1 MTSNKINVIGA
12 GLAGCEAAWQ
22 LSQKGYFVDLYEMRP
37 KKMTDAH
44 KTEKYAELVC
54 SNSFRSDDDER
65 NAVGQLKW
73 ELRKANSFILENADL
88 NSVPAGGALAID
100 RDKFSSKITNRI
112 SSNPLI
118 NIINKEVFDLT
129 DFKDPTIIATG
140 PLTSDLLSNQII
152 SIAKSDN
159 LAFFDAIAPI
169 VYLESVDLDKA
180 WFQSRY
186 DKGDEECDRK
196 AYLNCPLNEDQ
207 YKEFID
213 DIITASKIE
222 FKDWEKNTPYFQSC
236 LPIEIMAERG
246 IETLRFGPMKP
257 VGLRNPHDD
266 YKRPYAVVQLRPDN
280 KEKTLYNMV
289 GFQTKMKYSSQ
300 TEAFKKIPGLENVK
314 FARLG
319 GIHRNTFINT
329 PQLLSNELSLKTQTN
344 IYFAGQ
350 ITGVEGYVESTAIGL
365 LVANFIDQKIMKK
378 TLIPPPPTTA
388 IGSLYHYLLFKNEL
402 LDFQPMNVNFGL
414 FKELPLTNGRKLK
427 KEIKKV
433 AFTTKAKEDWN
444 NWMSSINYFG

>member
-12 GLAGCEAAWQ
+12 GLAGCEVAWQ

-37 KKMTDAH
+37 EKMTAAH
-44 KTEKYAELVC
+44 KTNKFAELVC
-54 SNSFRSDDDER
+54 SNSFRSDDNEK

-88 NSVPAGGALAID
+88 HSVPAGGALAID
-100 RDKFSSKITNRI
+100 REKFSSDITEKI

-118 NIINKEVFDLT
+118 NVINEEVLDISKFKE
-129 DFKDPTIIATG
+129 PTVISTG
-140 PLTSDLLSNQII
+140 PLTSNRLSDQII
-152 SIAKSDN
+152 EITKSN
-159 LAFFDAIAPI
+159 KLAFFDAIAPI
-169 VYLESVDLDKA
+169 IYLECVNMDKA

-186 DKGDEECDRK
+186 DKGDEESDKK
-196 AYLNCPLNEDQ
+196 AYLNCPLNEIQ

-213 DIITASKIE
+213 DIIKASKIN

-236 LPIEIMAERG
+236 LPIEIMAESG

-257 VGLRNPHDD
+257 VGLKNPHDNNN
-266 YKRPYAVVQLRPDN
+266 RPYAVVQLRPDN

-289 GFQTKMKYSSQ
+289 GFQTKMKYGSQ
-300 TEAFKKIPGLENVK
+300 IDVFRKIPGLENVQ

-329 PQLLSNELSLKTQTN
+329 PKLLSDELSLKNQSN

-365 LVANFIDQKIMKK
+365 LVAFFIDKKISKK
-378 TLIPPPPTTA
+378 QYIPPPPTTA
-388 IGSLYHYLLFKNEL
+388 IGSLYHHLLFKNEFV
-402 LDFQPMNVNFGL
+402 DFQPMNVNFGL
-414 FKELPLTNGRKLK
+414 FKELPKNNARKLK
-427 KEIKKV
+427 KETKKV
-433 AFTTKAKEDWN
+433 ALTTKAKKDWCI
-444 NWMSSINYFG
+444 WMSSIN

>member
-12 GLAGCEAAWQ
+12 GLAGCEVAWQ

-37 KKMTDAH
+37 EKMTDAH
-44 KTEKYAELVC
+44 KTNKFAELVC
-54 SNSFRSDDDER
+54 SNSFRSDDNEK

-88 NSVPAGGALAID
+88 HSVPAGGALAID
-100 RDKFSSKITNRI
+100 REKFSSDITEKI

-118 NIINKEVFDLT
+118 NVINEEVLDLSKFKE
-129 DFKDPTIIATG
+129 PTVISTG
-140 PLTSDLLSNQII
+140 PLTSNRLSDQII
-152 SIAKSDN
+152 EITKSN
-159 LAFFDAIAPI
+159 KLAFFDAIAPI
-169 VYLESVDLDKA
+169 IYLESVNMDKA

-186 DKGDEECDRK
+186 DKGDEESDKK
-196 AYLNCPLNEDQ
+196 AYLNCPLNEIQ

-213 DIITASKIE
+213 DIIEASKID

-236 LPIEIMAERG
+236 LPIEIMAESG

-257 VGLRNPHDD
+257 VGLKNPHDNNN
-266 YKRPYAVVQLRPDN
+266 RPYAVVQLRPDN

-289 GFQTKMKYSSQ
+289 GFQTKMKYGSQ
-300 TEAFKKIPGLENVK
+300 IDVFRKIPGLENVQ

-329 PQLLSNELSLKTQTN
+329 PKLLSDELSLKNQTN

-365 LVANFIDQKIMKK
+365 LVAFFIDKKISKK
-378 TLIPPPPTTA
+378 QYIPPPPTTA
-388 IGSLYHYLLFKNEL
+388 IGSLYHHLLFKNEFV
-402 LDFQPMNVNFGL
+402 DFQPMNVNFGL
-414 FKELPLTNGRKLK
+414 FKELPKNNARKLK
-427 KEIKKV
+427 KETKKV
-433 AFTTKAKEDWN
+433 ALTTKAKKDWCI
-444 NWMSSINYFG
+444 WMSSIN

>member
-12 GLAGCEAAWQ
+12 GLAGCEVAWQ

-37 KKMTDAH
+37 EKMTAAH
-44 KTEKYAELVC
+44 KTNKFAELVC
-54 SNSFRSDDDER
+54 SNSFRSDDNEK

-88 NSVPAGGALAID
+88 HSVPAGGALAID
-100 RDKFSSKITNRI
+100 REKFSSDITEKI

-118 NIINKEVFDLT
+118 NVINEEVLDLKKFKE
-129 DFKDPTIIATG
+129 PTVISTG
-140 PLTSDLLSNQII
+140 PLTSNRLSDQII
-152 SIAKSDN
+152 EITKSN
-159 LAFFDAIAPI
+159 KLAFFDAIAPI
-169 VYLESVDLDKA
+169 VYLESVNMNKA

-186 DKGDEECDRK
+186 DKGNEESDKK
-196 AYLNCPLNEDQ
+196 AYLNCPLNEIQ

-213 DIITASKIE
+213 DIIKASKID

-236 LPIEIMAERG
+236 LPIEIMAESG

-257 VGLRNPHDD
+257 VGLKNPHDNNN
-266 YKRPYAVVQLRPDN
+266 RPYAVVQLRPDN

-289 GFQTKMKYSSQ
+289 GFQTKMKYGSQ
-300 TEAFKKIPGLENVK
+300 IDVFRKIPGLENVQ

-329 PQLLSNELSLKTQTN
+329 PKLLSDELSLKNQTN

-365 LVANFIDQKIMKK
+365 LVAFFIDKKISKK
-378 TLIPPPPTTA
+378 QYIPPPPTTA
-388 IGSLYHYLLFKNEL
+388 IGSLYHHLLFENKFV
-402 LDFQPMNVNFGL
+402 DFQPMNVNFGL
-414 FKELPLTNGRKLK
+414 FKELPKNNVRKLK
-427 KEIKKV
+427 KEMKKV
-433 AFTTKAKEDWN
+433 ALTTKAKKDWCI
-444 NWMSSINYFG
+444 WMSSIN

>member
-12 GLAGCEAAWQ
+12 GLAGCEVAWQ

-37 KKMTDAH
+37 EKMTAAH
-44 KTEKYAELVC
+44 KTNKFAELVC
-54 SNSFRSDDDER
+54 SNSFRSDDNEK

-88 NSVPAGGALAID
+88 HSVPAGGALAID
-100 RDKFSSKITNRI
+100 REKFSSDITEKI

-118 NIINKEVFDLT
+118 NVINEEVLDLSKFKE
-129 DFKDPTIIATG
+129 PTVISTG
-140 PLTSDLLSNQII
+140 PLTSNRLSDQII
-152 SIAKSDN
+152 EITKSN
-159 LAFFDAIAPI
+159 KLAFFDAIAPI
-169 VYLESVDLDKA
+169 VYLDSVNMNKA

-186 DKGDEECDRK
+186 DKGNEESDKK
-196 AYLNCPLNEDQ
+196 AYLNCPLNEIQ

-213 DIITASKIE
+213 DIIKASKID

-236 LPIEIMAERG
+236 LPIEIMAESG

-257 VGLRNPHDD
+257 VGLKNPHDNNN
-266 YKRPYAVVQLRPDN
+266 RPYAVVQLRPDN

-289 GFQTKMKYSSQ
+289 GFQTKMKYGSQ
-300 TEAFKKIPGLENVK
+300 IDVFRKIPGLENVQ

-329 PQLLSNELSLKTQTN
+329 PKLLSDELSLKNQTN

-365 LVANFIDQKIMKK
+365 LVAFFIDKKISKK
-378 TLIPPPPTTA
+378 QYIPPPPTTA
-388 IGSLYHYLLFKNEL
+388 IGGLYHHLLFENEFV
-402 LDFQPMNVNFGL
+402 DFQPMNVNFGL
-414 FKELPLTNGRKLK
+414 FKELPKNNARKLK
-427 KEIKKV
+427 KETKKV
-433 AFTTKAKEDWN
+433 ALTTRAKKDWCI
-444 NWMSSINYFG
+444 WMSSIN

>member
-12 GLAGCEAAWQ
+12 GLAGCEVAWQ

-37 KKMTDAH
+37 EKMTAAH
-44 KTEKYAELVC
+44 KTNKFAELVC
-54 SNSFRSDDDER
+54 SNSFRSDDNEK

-88 NSVPAGGALAID
+88 HSVPAGGALAID
-100 RDKFSSKITNRI
+100 REKFSSDITEKI

-118 NIINKEVFDLT
+118 NVINEEVLDLSKFKE
-129 DFKDPTIIATG
+129 PTVISTG
-140 PLTSDLLSNQII
+140 PLTSNPLSDQII
-152 SIAKSDN
+152 EITKSN
-159 LAFFDAIAPI
+159 KLAFFDAIAPI
-169 VYLESVDLDKA
+169 IYLESVNMDKA

-186 DKGDEECDRK
+186 DKGDEESDKK
-196 AYLNCPLNEDQ
+196 AYLNCPLNEIQ

-213 DIITASKIE
+213 DIIKASKID

-236 LPIEIMAERG
+236 LPIEIMAESG

-257 VGLRNPHDD
+257 VGLKNPHDNNN
-266 YKRPYAVVQLRPDN
+266 RPYAVVQLRPDN

-289 GFQTKMKYSSQ
+289 GFQTKMKYGSQ
-300 TEAFKKIPGLENVK
+300 IDVFRKIPGLENVQ

-329 PQLLSNELSLKTQTN
+329 PKLLSDELSLKNQSN

-365 LVANFIDQKIMKK
+365 LVAFFIDKKISKK
-378 TLIPPPPTTA
+378 QYIPPPPTTA
-388 IGSLYHYLLFKNEL
+388 IGSLYHHLLFKNEFV
-402 LDFQPMNVNFGL
+402 DFQPMNVNFGL
-414 FKELPLTNGRKLK
+414 FKELPKNNARKLK
-427 KEIKKV
+427 KETKKV
-433 AFTTKAKEDWN
+433 ALTTKAKKDWCI
-444 NWMSSINYFG
+444 WMSSIN

>member
-12 GLAGCEAAWQ
+12 GLAGCEVAWQ

-37 KKMTDAH
+37 EKMTAAH
-44 KTEKYAELVC
+44 KTNKFAELVC
-54 SNSFRSDDDER
+54 SNSFRSDDNEK

-88 NSVPAGGALAID
+88 HSVPAGGALAID
-100 RDKFSSKITNRI
+100 REKFSSDITEKI

-118 NIINKEVFDLT
+118 NVINEEVLDLSKFKE
-129 DFKDPTIIATG
+129 PTVISTG
-140 PLTSDLLSNQII
+140 PLTSNRLSDQII
-152 SIAKSDN
+152 EITKSN
-159 LAFFDAIAPI
+159 KLAFFDAIAPI
-169 VYLESVDLDKA
+169 VYLESVNMNKA

-186 DKGDEECDRK
+186 DKGDEESDKK
-196 AYLNCPLNEDQ
+196 AYLNCPLNEIQ

-213 DIITASKIE
+213 DIIKASKID

-236 LPIEIMAERG
+236 LPIEIMAESG

-257 VGLRNPHDD
+257 VGLKNPHDNNN
-266 YKRPYAVVQLRPDN
+266 RPYAVVQLRPDN

-289 GFQTKMKYSSQ
+289 GFQTKMKYGSQ
-300 TEAFKKIPGLENVK
+300 IDVFRKIPGLENVQ

-329 PQLLSNELSLKTQTN
+329 PKLLSDELSLKNQTN

-365 LVANFIDQKIMKK
+365 LVAFFIDKKISKK
-378 TLIPPPPTTA
+378 QYIPPPPTTA
-388 IGSLYHYLLFKNEL
+388 IGSLYHHLLFKNEFV
-402 LDFQPMNVNFGL
+402 DFQPMNVNFGL
-414 FKELPLTNGRKLK
+414 FKELPKNNARKLK
-427 KEIKKV
+427 KEMKKV
-433 AFTTKAKEDWN
+433 ALTTKAKKDWCI
-444 NWMSSINYFG
+444 WMSSIN

>member
-12 GLAGCEAAWQ
+12 GLAGCEVAWQ

-44 KTEKYAELVC
+44 KTNKFAELVC
-54 SNSFRSDDDER
+54 SNSFRSDDNEK

-88 NSVPAGGALAID
+88 HSVPAGGALAID
-100 RDKFSSKITNRI
+100 REKFSSDITEKI

-118 NIINKEVFDLT
+118 NIINEEILDVSKFKE
-129 DFKDPTIIATG
+129 PTVISTG
-140 PLTSDLLSNQII
+140 PLTSNPLSDQII
-152 SIAKSDN
+152 SITKSDK

-169 VYLESVDLDKA
+169 VYLESVNMNKA

-186 DKGDEECDRK
+186 DKGNEESDKK
-196 AYLNCPLNEDQ
+196 AYLNCPLDEIQ

-213 DIITASKIE
+213 DIIKASKID

-236 LPIEIMAERG
+236 LPIEIMAESG

-257 VGLRNPHDD
+257 VGLKNPHDNNN
-266 YKRPYAVVQLRPDN
+266 RPYAVVQLRPDN

-289 GFQTKMKYSSQ
+289 GFQTKMKYGSQ
-300 TEAFKKIPGLENVK
+300 IDVFRKIPGLENVQ

-329 PQLLSNELSLKTQTN
+329 PKLLSNELSLKNQPN

-365 LVANFIDQKIMKK
+365 LVAFFIDQKISKK
-378 TLIPPPPTTA
+378 PNIPPPPTTA
-388 IGSLYHYLLFKNEL
+388 IGSLYHHLLFENEFV
-402 LDFQPMNVNFGL
+402 DFQPMNVNFGL
-414 FKELPLTNGRKLK
+414 FKELPKNKVRKLK

-433 AFTTKAKEDWN
+433 ALTTKAKEDWCK
-444 NWMSSINYFG
+444 WMSSIN

>member
-12 GLAGCEAAWQ
+12 GLAGCEVAWQ

-44 KTEKYAELVC
+44 KTNKFAELVC
-54 SNSFRSDDDER
+54 SNSFRSDDNEK

-88 NSVPAGGALAID
+88 HSVPAGGALAID
-100 RDKFSSKITNRI
+100 REKFSSDITEKI

-118 NIINKEVFDLT
+118 NVINEEVLDLSKFKE
-129 DFKDPTIIATG
+129 PTVISTG
-140 PLTSDLLSNQII
+140 PLTSNRLSDQII
-152 SIAKSDN
+152 EITKSN
-159 LAFFDAIAPI
+159 KLAFFDAIAPI
-169 VYLESVDLDKA
+169 VYLESVNMNKA

-186 DKGDEECDRK
+186 DKGDEESDKK
-196 AYLNCPLNEDQ
+196 AYLNCPLNEIQ

-213 DIITASKIE
+213 DIIKASKID

-236 LPIEIMAERG
+236 LPIEIMAESG

-257 VGLRNPHDD
+257 VGLKNPHDNNN
-266 YKRPYAVVQLRPDN
+266 RPYAVVQLRPDN

-289 GFQTKMKYSSQ
+289 GFQTKMKYGSQ
-300 TEAFKKIPGLENVK
+300 IDVFRKIPGLENVQ

-329 PQLLSNELSLKTQTN
+329 PKLLSDELSLKNQSN

-365 LVANFIDQKIMKK
+365 LVAFFIDKKISKK
-378 TLIPPPPTTA
+378 QYIPPPPTTA
-388 IGSLYHYLLFKNEL
+388 IGSLYHHLLFKNEFV
-402 LDFQPMNVNFGL
+402 DFQPMNVNFGL
-414 FKELPLTNGRKLK
+414 FKELPKNKVRKLK

-433 AFTTKAKEDWN
+433 ALTTKAKEDWCK
-444 NWMSSINYFG
+444 WMSSIN

>member
-1 MTSNKINVIGA
+1 MTSIKINVIGA
-12 GLAGCEAAWQ
+12 GLAGCEVAWQ
-22 LSQKGYFVDLYEMRP
+22 LSKKGYFVDLYEMRP

-44 KTEKYAELVC
+44 KTNKFAELVC
-54 SNSFRSDDDER
+54 SNSFRSDDNEK

-88 NSVPAGGALAID
+88 HSVPAGGALAID
-100 RDKFSSKITNRI
+100 REKFSSDITKKI
-112 SSNPLI
+112 SLNPLI
-118 NIINKEVFDLT
+118 NVINEEVLDVSKFKE
-129 DFKDPTIIATG
+129 PTVISTG
-140 PLTSDLLSNQII
+140 PLTSNSLSNQII
-152 SIAKSDN
+152 EITKSDK

-169 VYLESVDLDKA
+169 VYLESVNMNKA

-186 DKGDEECDRK
+186 DKGNEESDKK
-196 AYLNCPLNEDQ
+196 AYLNCPLNEIQ

-213 DIITASKIE
+213 DIIKASKID

-236 LPIEIMAERG
+236 LPIEIMAESG

-266 YKRPYAVVQLRPDN
+266 NNRPYAVVQLRPDN

-289 GFQTKMKYSSQ
+289 GFQTKMNYSSQ
-300 TEAFKKIPGLENVK
+300 IDVFKKIPGLENVQ

-329 PQLLSNELSLKTQTN
+329 PKLLSNELSLKNQPN

-365 LVANFIDQKIMKK
+365 LVAFFIDQKITKK
-378 TLIPPPPTTA
+378 QNFLPPPTTA
-388 IGSLYHYLLFKNEL
+388 IGSLYHHLLFENEFV
-402 LDFQPMNVNFGL
+402 DFQPMNINFGL
-414 FKELPLTNGRKLK
+414 FKELPKNNARKLK
-427 KEIKKV
+427 KEMKKV
-433 AFTTKAKEDWN
+433 ALTTKAKKDWCI
-444 NWMSSINYFG
+444 WMSSIN

>member
-12 GLAGCEAAWQ
+12 GLAGCEVAWQ
-22 LSQKGYFVDLYEMRP
+22 LSQKGYFVDLCEMRP
-37 KKMTDAH
+37 KKMTAAH
-44 KTEKYAELVC
+44 KTNKFAELVC
-54 SNSFRSDDDER
+54 SNSFRSDDHEK

-88 NSVPAGGALAID
+88 HSVPAGGALAID
-100 RDKFSSKITNRI
+100 REKFSSDITEKI

-118 NIINKEVFDLT
+118 NIINEEVLDVSKFKE
-129 DFKDPTIIATG
+129 PTVISTG
-140 PLTSDLLSNQII
+140 PLTSNPLSDQII
-152 SIAKSDN
+152 AITKSDK

-169 VYLESVDLDKA
+169 VYLESVNMNKA

-186 DKGDEECDRK
+186 DKGNEESDKK
-196 AYLNCPLNEDQ
+196 AYLNCPLNEIQ

-213 DIITASKIE
+213 DIIKASKID

-236 LPIEIMAERG
+236 LPIEIMAESG

-257 VGLRNPHDD
+257 VGLKNPHDNNN
-266 YKRPYAVVQLRPDN
+266 RPYAVVQLRPDN

-289 GFQTKMKYSSQ
+289 GFQTKMKYGSQ
-300 TEAFKKIPGLENVK
+300 IDVFRKIPGLENVQ

-329 PQLLSNELSLKTQTN
+329 PKLLSDELSLKNQSN

-365 LVANFIDQKIMKK
+365 LVAFFIDQKISKK
-378 TLIPPPPTTA
+378 QNIPPPPTTA
-388 IGSLYHYLLFKNEL
+388 IGSLYHHLLFKNEFV
-402 LDFQPMNVNFGL
+402 DFQPMNVNFGL
-414 FKELPLTNGRKLK
+414 FKELPKNKVRKLK
-427 KEIKKV
+427 KEIKKI
-433 AFTTKAKEDWN
+433 ALTTKAKEDWCK
-444 NWMSSINYFG
+444 WMSSIY

>member
-12 GLAGCEAAWQ
+12 GLAGCEVAWQ

-44 KTEKYAELVC
+44 KTNKFAELVC
-54 SNSFRSDDDER
+54 SNSFRSDDNEK

-88 NSVPAGGALAID
+88 HSVPAGGALAID
-100 RDKFSSKITNRI
+100 REKFSSDITEKI

-118 NIINKEVFDLT
+118 NVINEEVLDVSKFKE
-129 DFKDPTIIATG
+129 PTVISTG
-140 PLTSDLLSNQII
+140 PLTSNRLSDQII
-152 SIAKSDN
+152 AITKSDK

-169 VYLESVDLDKA
+169 VYLESVNMNKA

-186 DKGDEECDRK
+186 DKGNEESDKK
-196 AYLNCPLNEDQ
+196 AYLNCPLNEIQ

-213 DIITASKIE
+213 DIIKASKID

-236 LPIEIMAERG
+236 LPIEIMAESG

-257 VGLRNPHDD
+257 VGLKNPHDNNN
-266 YKRPYAVVQLRPDN
+266 RPYAVVQLRPDN

-289 GFQTKMKYSSQ
+289 GFQTKMKYGSQ
-300 TEAFKKIPGLENVK
+300 IDVFRKIPGLENVQ

-329 PQLLSNELSLKTQTN
+329 PKLLSNELSLKNQSN

-365 LVANFIDQKIMKK
+365 LVAFFIDQKISKK
-378 TLIPPPPTTA
+378 PNIPPPPTTA
-388 IGSLYHYLLFKNEL
+388 IGSLYHHLLFKNEFV
-402 LDFQPMNVNFGL
+402 DFQPMNVNFGL
-414 FKELPLTNGRKLK
+414 FKELPKNKVRKLK

-433 AFTTKAKEDWN
+433 ALTTKAKEDWCK
-444 NWMSSINYFG
+444 WMSSIN

>member
-1 MTSNKINVIGA
+1 MNSNKINVIGA
-12 GLAGCEAAWQ
+12 GLAGCEVAWQ
-22 LSQKGYFVDLYEMRP
+22 LSQKGYYVDLYEMRP
-37 KKMTDAH
+37 EKMTDAH
-44 KTEKYAELVC
+44 KTNKFAELVC
-54 SNSFRSDDDER
+54 SNSFRSDDHEK

-88 NSVPAGGALAID
+88 HSVPAGGALAID
-100 RDKFSSKITNRI
+100 REKFSSDITEKI

-118 NIINKEVFDLT
+118 NVINEEVLDLT
-129 DFKDPTIIATG
+129 KFKEPTVISTG
-140 PLTSDLLSNQII
+140 PLTSNRLSDQITEI
-152 SIAKSDN
+152 TKSDK

-169 VYLESVDLDKA
+169 VYLESVNMNKA

-186 DKGDEECDRK
+186 DKGNEESDKK
-196 AYLNCPLNEDQ
+196 AYLNCPLDEIQ

-213 DIITASKIE
+213 DIIKASKID

-236 LPIEIMAERG
+236 LPIEIMAESG

-257 VGLRNPHDD
+257 VGLKNPHDNNN
-266 YKRPYAVVQLRPDN
+266 RPYAVVQLRPDN

-289 GFQTKMKYSSQ
+289 GFQTKMKYGSQ
-300 TEAFKKIPGLENVK
+300 IDVFRKIPGLENVQ

-329 PQLLSNELSLKTQTN
+329 PKLLSNELSLKNQSN

-365 LVANFIDQKIMKK
+365 LVAFFVDQKISKK
-378 TLIPPPPTTA
+378 QNIPPPPTTA
-388 IGSLYHYLLFKNEL
+388 IGSLYHHLLFKNEFI
-402 LDFQPMNVNFGL
+402 DFQPMNVNFGL
-414 FKELPLTNGRKLK
+414 FKELPKNNVRKLK
-427 KEIKKV
+427 KEMKKV
-433 AFTTKAKEDWN
+433 ALTTKAKKDWCI
-444 NWMSSINYFG
+444 WMSSIN

>member
-12 GLAGCEAAWQ
+12 GLAGCEVAWQ

-37 KKMTDAH
+37 EKMTAAH
-44 KTEKYAELVC
+44 KTNKFAELVC
-54 SNSFRSDDDER
+54 SNSFRSDDNEK

-88 NSVPAGGALAID
+88 HSVPAGGALAID
-100 RDKFSSKITNRI
+100 REKFSSDITEKI

-118 NIINKEVFDLT
+118 NVINEEVLDLSKFKE
-129 DFKDPTIIATG
+129 PTVISTG
-140 PLTSDLLSNQII
+140 PLTSNRLSDQII
-152 SIAKSDN
+152 EITKSN
-159 LAFFDAIAPI
+159 KLAFFDAIAPI
-169 VYLESVDLDKA
+169 VYLESVNMNKA

-186 DKGDEECDRK
+186 DKGNEESDKK
-196 AYLNCPLNEDQ
+196 AYLNCPLNEIQ

-213 DIITASKIE
+213 DIIKASKID

-236 LPIEIMAERG
+236 LPIEIMAESG

-257 VGLRNPHDD
+257 VGLKNPHDNNN
-266 YKRPYAVVQLRPDN
+266 RPYAVVQLRPDN

-289 GFQTKMKYSSQ
+289 GFQTKMKYGSQ
-300 TEAFKKIPGLENVK
+300 IDVFRKIPGLENVQ

-329 PQLLSNELSLKTQTN
+329 PKLLSDELSLKNQSN

-365 LVANFIDQKIMKK
+365 LVAFFIDKKISKK
-378 TLIPPPPTTA
+378 QYIPPPPTTA
-388 IGSLYHYLLFKNEL
+388 IGSLYHHLLFKNEFV
-402 LDFQPMNVNFGL
+402 DFQPMNVNFGL
-414 FKELPLTNGRKLK
+414 FKELPKNNVRKLK
-427 KEIKKV
+427 KEMKKV
-433 AFTTKAKEDWN
+433 ALTTKAKKDWCI
-444 NWMSSINYFG
+444 WMSSIN

>member
-12 GLAGCEAAWQ
+12 GLAGCEVAWQ

-44 KTEKYAELVC
+44 KTNKFAELVC
-54 SNSFRSDDDER
+54 SNSFRSDDNEN

-88 NSVPAGGALAID
+88 HSVPAGGALAID
-100 RDKFSSKITNRI
+100 REKFSSDITEKI

-118 NIINKEVFDLT
+118 NIINEEILDVSKFKE
-129 DFKDPTIIATG
+129 PTVISTG
-140 PLTSDLLSNQII
+140 PLTSNPLSDQII
-152 SIAKSDN
+152 SITKSDK

-169 VYLESVDLDKA
+169 VYLESVNMNKA

-186 DKGDEECDRK
+186 DKGNEESDKK
-196 AYLNCPLNEDQ
+196 AYLNCPLDEIQ

-213 DIITASKIE
+213 DIIKASKID

-236 LPIEIMAERG
+236 LPIEIMAESG

-257 VGLRNPHDD
+257 VGLKNPHDNNN
-266 YKRPYAVVQLRPDN
+266 RPYAVVQLRPDN
-280 KEKTLYNMV
+280 KEKTLYNIV
-289 GFQTKMKYSSQ
+289 GFQTKMKYGSQ
-300 TEAFKKIPGLENVK
+300 IDVFRKIPGLENVQ

-329 PQLLSNELSLKTQTN
+329 PKLLSDELSLKNQSN

-365 LVANFIDQKIMKK
+365 LVAFFIDQKISKK
-378 TLIPPPPTTA
+378 QNIPPPPTTA
-388 IGSLYHYLLFKNEL
+388 IGSLYHHLLFKNEFV
-402 LDFQPMNVNFGL
+402 DFQPMNVNFGL
-414 FKELPLTNGRKLK
+414 FKELPKNKVRKLK

-433 AFTTKAKEDWN
+433 ALTTKAKEDWCI
-444 NWMSSINYFG
+444 WMSSIN

>member
-12 GLAGCEAAWQ
+12 GLAGCEVAWQ

-44 KTEKYAELVC
+44 KTNKFAELVC
-54 SNSFRSDDDER
+54 SNSFRSDDNEK

-88 NSVPAGGALAID
+88 HSVPAGGALAID
-100 RDKFSSKITNRI
+100 REKFSSDITEKI

-118 NIINKEVFDLT
+118 NIINEEVLDISKFKE
-129 DFKDPTIIATG
+129 PTVISTG
-140 PLTSDLLSNQII
+140 PLTSNPLSDQII
-152 SIAKSDN
+152 EITKSDK

-169 VYLESVDLDKA
+169 VYLESVNMNKA

-186 DKGDEECDRK
+186 DKGNEESDKK
-196 AYLNCPLNEDQ
+196 AYLNCPLNEIQ

-213 DIITASKIE
+213 NIIKASKID

-236 LPIEIMAERG
+236 LPIEIMAESG

-257 VGLRNPHDD
+257 VGLKNPHDNNN
-266 YKRPYAVVQLRPDN
+266 RPYAVVQLRPDN

-289 GFQTKMKYSSQ
+289 GFQTKMKYGSQ
-300 TEAFKKIPGLENVK
+300 IDVFRKIPGLENVQ

-319 GIHRNTFINT
+319 GIHRNTFINS
-329 PQLLSNELSLKTQTN
+329 PKLLSDKLSLKNQSN

-365 LVANFIDQKIMKK
+365 LVAFFIDQKISKK
-378 TLIPPPPTTA
+378 QNIPPPPTTA
-388 IGSLYHYLLFKNEL
+388 IGSLYHHLLFKNEFV
-402 LDFQPMNVNFGL
+402 DFQPMNVNFGL
-414 FKELPLTNGRKLK
+414 FKELPKNKVRKLK

-433 AFTTKAKEDWN
+433 ALTTKAKEDWSI
-444 NWMSSINYFG
+444 WMSSIY

>member
-12 GLAGCEAAWQ
+12 GLAGCEVAWQ

-44 KTEKYAELVC
+44 KTNKFAELVC
-54 SNSFRSDDDER
+54 SNSFRSDDNEK

-88 NSVPAGGALAID
+88 HSVPAGGALAID
-100 RDKFSSKITNRI
+100 REKFSSDITEKI

-118 NIINKEVFDLT
+118 NIINEEILDVSKFKE
-129 DFKDPTIIATG
+129 PTVISTG
-140 PLTSDLLSNQII
+140 PLTSNPLSDQII
-152 SIAKSDN
+152 SITKSDK

-169 VYLESVDLDKA
+169 VYLESVNMNKA

-186 DKGDEECDRK
+186 DKGNEESDKK
-196 AYLNCPLNEDQ
+196 AYLNCPLDEIQ

-213 DIITASKIE
+213 DIIKASKID

-236 LPIEIMAERG
+236 LPIEIMAESG

-257 VGLRNPHDD
+257 VGLKNPHDNNN
-266 YKRPYAVVQLRPDN
+266 RPYAVVQLRPDN
-280 KEKTLYNMV
+280 KEKTLYNIV
-289 GFQTKMKYSSQ
+289 GFQTKMKYGSQ
-300 TEAFKKIPGLENVK
+300 IDVFRKIPGLENVQ

-329 PQLLSNELSLKTQTN
+329 PKLLSNELSLKNQSN

-365 LVANFIDQKIMKK
+365 LVAFFIDQKISKK
-378 TLIPPPPTTA
+378 QNIPPPPTTA
-388 IGSLYHYLLFKNEL
+388 IGSLYHHLLFKNEFV
-402 LDFQPMNVNFGL
+402 DFQPMNVNFGL
-414 FKELPLTNGRKLK
+414 FKELPKNKVRKLK
-427 KEIKKV
+427 KEMKKV
-433 AFTTKAKEDWN
+433 ALTTKAKEDWCI
-444 NWMSSINYFG
+444 WMSSIN

>member
-12 GLAGCEAAWQ
+12 GLAGCEVAWQ
-22 LSQKGYFVDLYEMRP
+22 LSQKGYYIDLYEMRP
-37 KKMTDAH
+37 EKMTDAH
-44 KTEKYAELVC
+44 KTNKFAELVC
-54 SNSFRSDDDER
+54 SNSFRSDDNEK

-88 NSVPAGGALAID
+88 HSVPAGGALAID
-100 RDKFSSKITNRI
+100 REKFSSDITEKI

-118 NIINKEVFDLT
+118 NVINEEVLDLSKFKE
-129 DFKDPTIIATG
+129 PTVISTG
-140 PLTSDLLSNQII
+140 PLTSNRLSDQII
-152 SIAKSDN
+152 EITKSN
-159 LAFFDAIAPI
+159 KLAFFDAIAPI
-169 VYLESVDLDKA
+169 IYLESVNMDKA

-186 DKGDEECDRK
+186 DKGDEESDKK
-196 AYLNCPLNEDQ
+196 AYLNCPLNEIQ

-213 DIITASKIE
+213 DIIKASKID

-236 LPIEIMAERG
+236 LPIEIMAESG

-257 VGLRNPHDD
+257 VGLKNPHDNNN
-266 YKRPYAVVQLRPDN
+266 RPYAVVQLRPDN

-289 GFQTKMKYSSQ
+289 GFQTKMKYGSQ
-300 TEAFKKIPGLENVK
+300 IDVFRKIPGLENVQ

-329 PQLLSNELSLKTQTN
+329 PKLLSDELSLKNQSN

-365 LVANFIDQKIMKK
+365 LVAFFIDKKISKK
-378 TLIPPPPTTA
+378 QYIPPPPTTA
-388 IGSLYHYLLFKNEL
+388 IGSLYHHLLFKNEFV
-402 LDFQPMNVNFGL
+402 DFQPMNVNFGL
-414 FKELPLTNGRKLK
+414 FKELPKNNARKLK
-427 KEIKKV
+427 KEMKKV
-433 AFTTKAKEDWN
+433 ALTTKAKKDWCI
-444 NWMSSINYFG
+444 WMSSIN

>member
-12 GLAGCEAAWQ
+12 GLAGCEVAWQ

-44 KTEKYAELVC
+44 KTNKFAELVC
-54 SNSFRSDDDER
+54 SNSFRSDDNEK

-88 NSVPAGGALAID
+88 HSVPAGGALAID
-100 RDKFSSKITNRI
+100 REKFSSDITEKI
-112 SSNPLI
+112 SSNQLI
-118 NIINKEVFDLT
+118 NVINEEVLDVSKFKE
-129 DFKDPTIIATG
+129 PTVISTG
-140 PLTSDLLSNQII
+140 PLTSNRLSDQII
-152 SIAKSDN
+152 AITKSDK

-169 VYLESVDLDKA
+169 VYLESVNMNKA

-186 DKGDEECDRK
+186 DKGNEESDKK
-196 AYLNCPLNEDQ
+196 AYLNCPLDEIQ

-213 DIITASKIE
+213 DIIKASKID

-236 LPIEIMAERG
+236 LPIEIMAESG

-257 VGLRNPHDD
+257 VGLKNPHDNNN
-266 YKRPYAVVQLRPDN
+266 RPYAVVQLRPDN

-289 GFQTKMKYSSQ
+289 GFQTKMKYGSQ
-300 TEAFKKIPGLENVK
+300 IDVFRKIPGLENVQ

-329 PQLLSNELSLKTQTN
+329 PKLLSNELSLKNQSN

-365 LVANFIDQKIMKK
+365 LVAFFIDQKISKK
-378 TLIPPPPTTA
+378 PNIPPPPTTA
-388 IGSLYHYLLFKNEL
+388 IGSLYHHLLFKNEFV
-402 LDFQPMNVNFGL
+402 DFQPMNVNFGL
-414 FKELPLTNGRKLK
+414 FKELPKNKVRKLK

-433 AFTTKAKEDWN
+433 ALTTKAKEDWCK
-444 NWMSSINYFG
+444 WMSSIN

>member
-12 GLAGCEAAWQ
+12 GLAGCEVAWQ

-44 KTEKYAELVC
+44 KTNKFAELVC
-54 SNSFRSDDDER
+54 SNSFRSDDNEK

-88 NSVPAGGALAID
+88 HSVPAGGALAID
-100 RDKFSSKITNRI
+100 REKFSSDITEKI

-118 NIINKEVFDLT
+118 NVINEEVLDLSKFKE
-129 DFKDPTIIATG
+129 PTVISTG
-140 PLTSDLLSNQII
+140 PLTSNRLSDQII
-152 SIAKSDN
+152 EITKSN
-159 LAFFDAIAPI
+159 KLAFFDAIAPI
-169 VYLESVDLDKA
+169 VYLESVNMNKA

-186 DKGDEECDRK
+186 DKGNEESDKK
-196 AYLNCPLNEDQ
+196 AYLNCPLNEIQ

-213 DIITASKIE
+213 DIIKASKID

-236 LPIEIMAERG
+236 LPIEIMAESG

-257 VGLRNPHDD
+257 VGLKNPHDNNN
-266 YKRPYAVVQLRPDN
+266 RPYAVVQLRPDN

-289 GFQTKMKYSSQ
+289 GFQTKMKYGSQ
-300 TEAFKKIPGLENVK
+300 IDVFRKIPGLENVQ

-329 PQLLSNELSLKTQTN
+329 PKLLSNELSLKNQSN

-365 LVANFIDQKIMKK
+365 LVAFFIDKKISKK
-378 TLIPPPPTTA
+378 QNIPPPPTTA
-388 IGSLYHYLLFKNEL
+388 IGSLYHHLLFKNEFV
-402 LDFQPMNVNFGL
+402 DFQPMNVNFGL
-414 FKELPLTNGRKLK
+414 FKELPKNNVRKLK
-427 KEIKKV
+427 KEMKKV
-433 AFTTKAKEDWN
+433 ALTTKAKKDWCI
-444 NWMSSINYFG
+444 WMSSIN

>member
-12 GLAGCEAAWQ
+12 GLAGCEVAWQ

-37 KKMTDAH
+37 EKMTDAH
-44 KTEKYAELVC
+44 KTNKFAELVC
-54 SNSFRSDDDER
+54 SNSFRSDDNEK

-88 NSVPAGGALAID
+88 HSVPAGGALAID
-100 RDKFSSKITNRI
+100 REKFSSDITEKI

-118 NIINKEVFDLT
+118 NVINEEVLDLSNFKE
-129 DFKDPTIIATG
+129 PTVISTG
-140 PLTSDLLSNQII
+140 PLTSNRLSDQII
-152 SIAKSDN
+152 EITKSN
-159 LAFFDAIAPI
+159 KLAFFDAIAPI
-169 VYLESVDLDKA
+169 IYLESVNMDKA

-186 DKGDEECDRK
+186 DKGDEESDKK
-196 AYLNCPLNEDQ
+196 AYLNCPLNEIQ

-213 DIITASKIE
+213 DIIKASKID

-236 LPIEIMAERG
+236 LPIEIMAESG

-257 VGLRNPHDD
+257 VGLKNPHDNNN
-266 YKRPYAVVQLRPDN
+266 RPYAVVQLRPDN

-289 GFQTKMKYSSQ
+289 GFQTKMKYGSQ
-300 TEAFKKIPGLENVK
+300 IDVFRKIPGLENVQ

-329 PQLLSNELSLKTQTN
+329 PKLLSDELSLKNQSN

-365 LVANFIDQKIMKK
+365 LVAFFIDKKISKK
-378 TLIPPPPTTA
+378 QYIPPPPTTA
-388 IGSLYHYLLFKNEL
+388 IGSLYHHLLFKNEFV
-402 LDFQPMNVNFGL
+402 DFQPMNVNFGL
-414 FKELPLTNGRKLK
+414 FKELPKNNARKLK
-427 KEIKKV
+427 KEMKKV
-433 AFTTKAKEDWN
+433 ALTTKAKKDWCI
-444 NWMSSINYFG
+444 WMSSIN

>member
-1 MTSNKINVIGA
+1 MNSNKIKVIGA
-12 GLAGCEAAWQ
+12 GLAGCEVAWQ

-37 KKMTDAH
+37 EKMTAAH
-44 KTEKYAELVC
+44 KTNKFAELVC
-54 SNSFRSDDDER
+54 SNSFRSDDNEK

-88 NSVPAGGALAID
+88 HSVPAGGALAID
-100 RDKFSSKITNRI
+100 REKFSSDITEKI

-118 NIINKEVFDLT
+118 NVINEEVLDLSKFKE
-129 DFKDPTIIATG
+129 PTVISTG
-140 PLTSDLLSNQII
+140 PLTSNRLSDQII
-152 SIAKSDN
+152 EITKSN
-159 LAFFDAIAPI
+159 KLAFFDAIAPI
-169 VYLESVDLDKA
+169 IYLESVNMDKA

-186 DKGDEECDRK
+186 DKGDEESDKK
-196 AYLNCPLNEDQ
+196 AYLNCPLNEIQ

-213 DIITASKIE
+213 DIIKASKID

-236 LPIEIMAERG
+236 LPIEIMAESG

-257 VGLRNPHDD
+257 VGLKNPHDNNN
-266 YKRPYAVVQLRPDN
+266 RPYAVVQLRPDN

-289 GFQTKMKYSSQ
+289 GFQTKMKYGSQ
-300 TEAFKKIPGLENVK
+300 IDVFRKIPGLENVQ

-329 PQLLSNELSLKTQTN
+329 PKLLSDELSLKNQTN

-365 LVANFIDQKIMKK
+365 LVAFFIDKKISKK
-378 TLIPPPPTTA
+378 QYIPPPPTTA
-388 IGSLYHYLLFKNEL
+388 IGSLYHHLLFKNEFV
-402 LDFQPMNVNFGL
+402 DFQPMNVNFGL
-414 FKELPLTNGRKLK
+414 FKELPKNNARKLK
-427 KEIKKV
+427 KEMKKV
-433 AFTTKAKEDWN
+433 ALTTKAKKDWCI
-444 NWMSSINYFG
+444 WMSSIN

>member
-12 GLAGCEAAWQ
+12 GLAGCEVAWQ

-44 KTEKYAELVC
+44 KTNKFAELVC
-54 SNSFRSDDDER
+54 SNSFRSDDNEN

-88 NSVPAGGALAID
+88 HSVPAGGALAID
-100 RDKFSSKITNRI
+100 REKFSSDITEKI

-118 NIINKEVFDLT
+118 NIINEEILDVSKFKE
-129 DFKDPTIIATG
+129 PTVISTG
-140 PLTSDLLSNQII
+140 PLTSNPLSDQII
-152 SIAKSDN
+152 SITKSDK

-169 VYLESVDLDKA
+169 VYLESVNMNKA

-186 DKGDEECDRK
+186 DKGNEESDKK
-196 AYLNCPLNEDQ
+196 AYLNCPLNEIQ

-213 DIITASKIE
+213 DIIKASKID

-236 LPIEIMAERG
+236 LPIEIMAESG

-257 VGLRNPHDD
+257 VGLKNPHDNNN
-266 YKRPYAVVQLRPDN
+266 RPYAVVQLRPDN

-289 GFQTKMKYSSQ
+289 GFQTKMKYGSQ
-300 TEAFKKIPGLENVK
+300 IDVFRKIPGLENVQ

-329 PQLLSNELSLKTQTN
+329 PKLLSNELSLKNQSN

-365 LVANFIDQKIMKK
+365 LVAFFIDQKISKK
-378 TLIPPPPTTA
+378 QNIPPPPTTA
-388 IGSLYHYLLFKNEL
+388 IGSLYHHLLFKNEFV
-402 LDFQPMNVNFGL
+402 DFQPMNVNFGL
-414 FKELPLTNGRKLK
+414 FKELPKNKVRKLK

-433 AFTTKAKEDWN
+433 ALTTKAKEDWCI
-444 NWMSSINYFG
+444 WMSSIN

>member
-12 GLAGCEAAWQ
+12 GLAGCEVAWQ

-37 KKMTDAH
+37 EKMTAAH
-44 KTEKYAELVC
+44 KTNKFAELVC
-54 SNSFRSDDDER
+54 SNSFRSDDNEK

-88 NSVPAGGALAID
+88 HSVPAGGALAID
-100 RDKFSSKITNRI
+100 REKFSSDITEKI

-118 NIINKEVFDLT
+118 NVINEEVLDLSKFKE
-129 DFKDPTIIATG
+129 PTVISTG
-140 PLTSDLLSNQII
+140 PLTSNRLSDQII
-152 SIAKSDN
+152 EITKSN
-159 LAFFDAIAPI
+159 KLAFFDAIAPI
-169 VYLESVDLDKA
+169 IYLESVNMDKA

-186 DKGDEECDRK
+186 DKGDEESDKK
-196 AYLNCPLNEDQ
+196 AYLNCPLNEIQ

-213 DIITASKIE
+213 DIIKASKID

-236 LPIEIMAERG
+236 LPIEIMAESG

-257 VGLRNPHDD
+257 VGLKNPHDNNN
-266 YKRPYAVVQLRPDN
+266 RPYAVVQLRPDN

-289 GFQTKMKYSSQ
+289 GFQTKMKYGSQ
-300 TEAFKKIPGLENVK
+300 IDVFRKIPGLENVQ

-329 PQLLSNELSLKTQTN
+329 PKLLSDELSLKNQSN

-365 LVANFIDQKIMKK
+365 LVAFFIDKKISKK
-378 TLIPPPPTTA
+378 QYIPPPPTTA
-388 IGSLYHYLLFKNEL
+388 IGSLYHHLLFENEFV
-402 LDFQPMNVNFGL
+402 DFQPMNVNFGL
-414 FKELPLTNGRKLK
+414 FKELPKNNARKLK
-427 KEIKKV
+427 KEMKKV
-433 AFTTKAKEDWN
+433 ALTTKAKKDWCI
-444 NWMSSINYFG
+444 WMSSIN

>member
-12 GLAGCEAAWQ
+12 GLAGCEVAWQ

-37 KKMTDAH
+37 EKMTAAH
-44 KTEKYAELVC
+44 KTNKFAELVC
-54 SNSFRSDDDER
+54 SNSFRSDDHEK

-88 NSVPAGGALAID
+88 HSVPAGGALAID
-100 RDKFSSKITNRI
+100 REKFSSDITERI
-112 SSNPLI
+112 SSNQLI
-118 NIINKEVFDLT
+118 NVINEEVLDISKFKE
-129 DFKDPTIIATG
+129 PTVISTG
-140 PLTSDLLSNQII
+140 PLTSNLLSDQII
-152 SIAKSDN
+152 AITKSDK

-169 VYLESVDLDKA
+169 VYLESVNMNKA

-186 DKGDEECDRK
+186 DKGNDESDKK
-196 AYLNCPLNEDQ
+196 AYLNCPLNEIQ

-213 DIITASKIE
+213 DIIKASKID

-236 LPIEIMAERG
+236 LPIEIMAESG

-257 VGLRNPHDD
+257 VGLKNPHDNNN
-266 YKRPYAVVQLRPDN
+266 RPYAVVQLRPDN

-289 GFQTKMKYSSQ
+289 GFQTKMKYGSQ
-300 TEAFKKIPGLENVK
+300 IDVFRKIPGLENVQ

-329 PQLLSNELSLKTQTN
+329 PKLLSDELSLKNQSN

-365 LVANFIDQKIMKK
+365 LVAFFIDQKISKK
-378 TLIPPPPTTA
+378 QNIPPPPTTA
-388 IGSLYHYLLFKNEL
+388 IGSLYHHLLFENEFV
-402 LDFQPMNVNFGL
+402 DFQPMNVNFGL
-414 FKELPLTNGRKLK
+414 FKELPKNNIRKLK
-427 KEIKKV
+427 KEMKKV
-433 AFTTKAKEDWN
+433 ALTTKAKKDWCI
-444 NWMSSINYFG
+444 WMSSIN

>member
-12 GLAGCEAAWQ
+12 GLAGCEVAWQ

-37 KKMTDAH
+37 EKMTAAH
-44 KTEKYAELVC
+44 KTNKFAELVC
-54 SNSFRSDDDER
+54 SNSFRSDDNEK

-88 NSVPAGGALAID
+88 HSVPAGGALAID
-100 RDKFSSKITNRI
+100 REKFSSDITEKI

-118 NIINKEVFDLT
+118 NVINEEVLDLSKFKE
-129 DFKDPTIIATG
+129 PTVISTG
-140 PLTSDLLSNQII
+140 PLTSNRLSDQII
-152 SIAKSDN
+152 EITKSN
-159 LAFFDAIAPI
+159 KLAFFDAIAPI
-169 VYLESVDLDKA
+169 IYLESVNMGKA

-186 DKGDEECDRK
+186 DKGDEESDKK
-196 AYLNCPLNEDQ
+196 AYLNCPLNEIQ

-213 DIITASKIE
+213 DIIKASKID

-236 LPIEIMAERG
+236 LPIEIMAESG

-257 VGLRNPHDD
+257 VGLKNPHDNNN
-266 YKRPYAVVQLRPDN
+266 RPYAVVQLRPDN

-289 GFQTKMKYSSQ
+289 GFQTKMKYGSQ
-300 TEAFKKIPGLENVK
+300 IDVFRKIPGLENVQ

-329 PQLLSNELSLKTQTN
+329 PKLLSDELSLKNQSN

-365 LVANFIDQKIMKK
+365 LVAFFIDKKISKK
-378 TLIPPPPTTA
+378 QYIPPPPTTA
-388 IGSLYHYLLFKNEL
+388 IGSLYHHLLFKNEFV
-402 LDFQPMNVNFGL
+402 DFQPMNVNFGL
-414 FKELPLTNGRKLK
+414 FKELPKNNVRKLK
-427 KEIKKV
+427 KEMKKV
-433 AFTTKAKEDWN
+433 ALTTKAKKDWCI
-444 NWMSSINYFG
+444 WMSSIN

>member
-12 GLAGCEAAWQ
+12 GLAGCEVAWQ

-44 KTEKYAELVC
+44 KTNKFAELVC
-54 SNSFRSDDDER
+54 SNSFRSDDNEK

-88 NSVPAGGALAID
+88 HSVPAGGALAID
-100 RDKFSSKITNRI
+100 REKFSSDITEKI

-118 NIINKEVFDLT
+118 NIINEEILDVSKFKE
-129 DFKDPTIIATG
+129 PTVISTG
-140 PLTSDLLSNQII
+140 PLTSNPLSDQII
-152 SIAKSDN
+152 AITESDK

-169 VYLESVDLDKA
+169 VYLESVNMNKA

-186 DKGDEECDRK
+186 DKGNKESDKK
-196 AYLNCPLNEDQ
+196 AYLNCPLDEIQ

-213 DIITASKIE
+213 DIIKASKID

-236 LPIEIMAERG
+236 LPIEIMAESG

-257 VGLRNPHDD
+257 VGLKNPHDNNN
-266 YKRPYAVVQLRPDN
+266 RPYAVVQLRPDN

-289 GFQTKMKYSSQ
+289 GFQTKMKYGSQ
-300 TEAFKKIPGLENVK
+300 IDVFRKIPGLENVQ

-329 PQLLSNELSLKTQTN
+329 PKLLSNELSLKNQSN

-365 LVANFIDQKIMKK
+365 LVAFFIDQKISKK
-378 TLIPPPPTTA
+378 PNIPPPPTTA
-388 IGSLYHYLLFKNEL
+388 IGSLYHHLLFKNEFV
-402 LDFQPMNVNFGL
+402 DFQPMNVNFGL
-414 FKELPLTNGRKLK
+414 FKELPKNKVRKLK

-433 AFTTKAKEDWN
+433 ALTTKAKEDWCK
-444 NWMSSINYFG
+444 WMSSIN

>member
-12 GLAGCEAAWQ
+12 GLAGCEVAWQ

-44 KTEKYAELVC
+44 KTNKFAELVC
-54 SNSFRSDDDER
+54 SNSFRSDDNEK

-88 NSVPAGGALAID
+88 HSVPAGGALAID
-100 RDKFSSKITNRI
+100 REKFSSDITEKI
-112 SSNPLI
+112 SSNQLI
-118 NIINKEVFDLT
+118 NVINEEVLDISKFKE
-129 DFKDPTIIATG
+129 PTVISTG
-140 PLTSDLLSNQII
+140 PLTSNRLSDQII
-152 SIAKSDN
+152 AITKSDK

-169 VYLESVDLDKA
+169 VYLESVNMNKA

-186 DKGDEECDRK
+186 DKGNEESDKK
-196 AYLNCPLNEDQ
+196 AYLNCPLNEIQ

-213 DIITASKIE
+213 NIIKASKID

-236 LPIEIMAERG
+236 LPIEIMAESG

-257 VGLRNPHDD
+257 VGLKNPHD
-266 YKRPYAVVQLRPDN
+266 KNNRPYAVVQLRPDN

-289 GFQTKMKYSSQ
+289 GFQTKMKYGSQ
-300 TEAFKKIPGLENVK
+300 IDVFRKIPGLENVE

-329 PQLLSNELSLKTQTN
+329 PKLLSNELSLKNQSN

-365 LVANFIDQKIMKK
+365 LVAFFIDQKISKK
-378 TLIPPPPTTA
+378 QNIPPPPTTA
-388 IGSLYHYLLFKNEL
+388 IGSLYHHLLFKNEFV
-402 LDFQPMNVNFGL
+402 DFQPMNVNFGL
-414 FKELPLTNGRKLK
+414 FKELPQNKVRKLK
-427 KEIKKV
+427 KEMKKV
-433 AFTTKAKEDWN
+433 ALTTKAKEDWSI
-444 NWMSSINYFG
+444 WMSSIY

>member
-12 GLAGCEAAWQ
+12 GLAGCEVAWQ

-44 KTEKYAELVC
+44 KTNKFAELVC
-54 SNSFRSDDDER
+54 SNSFRSDDNEK

-88 NSVPAGGALAID
+88 HSVPAGGALAID
-100 RDKFSSKITNRI
+100 REKFSSDITEKI

-118 NIINKEVFDLT
+118 NIINEEILDVSKFKE
-129 DFKDPTIIATG
+129 PTVISTG
-140 PLTSDLLSNQII
+140 PLTSNPLSDQII
-152 SIAKSDN
+152 SITKSDK

-169 VYLESVDLDKA
+169 VYLESVNMNKA

-186 DKGDEECDRK
+186 DKGNEESDKK
-196 AYLNCPLNEDQ
+196 AYLNCPLDEIQ

-213 DIITASKIE
+213 DIIKASKID

-236 LPIEIMAERG
+236 LPIEIMAESG

-257 VGLRNPHDD
+257 VGLKNPHDNNN
-266 YKRPYAVVQLRPDN
+266 RPYAVVQLRPDN

-289 GFQTKMKYSSQ
+289 GFQTKMKYGSQ
-300 TEAFKKIPGLENVK
+300 IDVFRKIPGLENVQ

-329 PQLLSNELSLKTQTN
+329 PKLLSNELSLKNQPN

-365 LVANFIDQKIMKK
+365 LVAFFIDQKISKK
-378 TLIPPPPTTA
+378 PNIPPPPTTA
-388 IGSLYHYLLFKNEL
+388 IGSLYHHLLFKNEFV
-402 LDFQPMNVNFGL
+402 DFQPMNVNFGL
-414 FKELPLTNGRKLK
+414 FKELPKNKVRKLK

-433 AFTTKAKEDWN
+433 ALTTKAKEDWCK
-444 NWMSSINYFG
+444 WMSSIN

>member
-12 GLAGCEAAWQ
+12 GLAGCEVAWQ

-37 KKMTDAH
+37 EKMTAAH
-44 KTEKYAELVC
+44 KTNKFAELVC
-54 SNSFRSDDDER
+54 SNSFRSDDNEK

-88 NSVPAGGALAID
+88 HSVPAGGALAID
-100 RDKFSSKITNRI
+100 REKFSSDITEKI

-118 NIINKEVFDLT
+118 NVINEEVLDLT
-129 DFKDPTIIATG
+129 KFKEPTVISTG
-140 PLTSDLLSNQII
+140 PLTSNRLSHQII
-152 SIAKSDN
+152 EITKSDK

-169 VYLESVDLDKA
+169 VYLDSVNMNKA

-186 DKGDEECDRK
+186 DKGNEESDKK
-196 AYLNCPLNEDQ
+196 AYLNCPLNEIQ

-213 DIITASKIE
+213 DIIKASKID

-236 LPIEIMAERG
+236 LPIEIMAESG

-257 VGLRNPHDD
+257 VGLKNPHDNNN
-266 YKRPYAVVQLRPDN
+266 RPYAVVQLRPDN

-300 TEAFKKIPGLENVK
+300 IDVFRKIPGLENVQ

-329 PQLLSNELSLKTQTN
+329 PKLLSDELSLKNQSN

-365 LVANFIDQKIMKK
+365 LVAFFIDKKISKK
-378 TLIPPPPTTA
+378 QYIPPPPTTA
-388 IGSLYHYLLFKNEL
+388 SGSLYHHLLFKNEFV
-402 LDFQPMNVNFGL
+402 DFQPMNINFGL
-414 FKELPLTNGRKLK
+414 FKELPKNNVRKLK
-427 KEIKKV
+427 KEMKKV
-433 AFTTKAKEDWN
+433 ALTTKAKKDWCI
-444 NWMSSINYFG
+444 WMSSIN

>member
-12 GLAGCEAAWQ
+12 GLAGCEVAWQ

-37 KKMTDAH
+37 EKMTAAH
-44 KTEKYAELVC
+44 KTNKFAELVC
-54 SNSFRSDDDER
+54 SNSFRSDDNEK

-88 NSVPAGGALAID
+88 HSVPAGGALAID
-100 RDKFSSKITNRI
+100 REKFSSDITEKI

-118 NIINKEVFDLT
+118 NVINEEVLDLSKFKE
-129 DFKDPTIIATG
+129 PTVISTG
-140 PLTSDLLSNQII
+140 PLTSNRLSDQII
-152 SIAKSDN
+152 EITKSN
-159 LAFFDAIAPI
+159 KLAFFDAIAPI
-169 VYLESVDLDKA
+169 VYLESVNMNKA

-186 DKGDEECDRK
+186 DKGNEESDKK
-196 AYLNCPLNEDQ
+196 AYLNCPLNEIQ

-213 DIITASKIE
+213 DIIKASKID

-236 LPIEIMAERG
+236 LPIEIMAESG

-257 VGLRNPHDD
+257 VGLKNPHDNNN
-266 YKRPYAVVQLRPDN
+266 RPYAVVQLRPDN

-289 GFQTKMKYSSQ
+289 GFQTKMKYGSQ
-300 TEAFKKIPGLENVK
+300 IDVFRKIPGLENVQ

-329 PQLLSNELSLKTQTN
+329 PKLLSDELSLKNQSN

-365 LVANFIDQKIMKK
+365 LVAFFIDKKISKK
-378 TLIPPPPTTA
+378 QYIPPPPTTA
-388 IGSLYHYLLFKNEL
+388 IGSLYHHLLFKNEFV
-402 LDFQPMNVNFGL
+402 DFQPMNVNFGL
-414 FKELPLTNGRKLK
+414 FKELPQNKVHKLK

-433 AFTTKAKEDWN
+433 ALTTKAKEDWSI
-444 NWMSSINYFG
+444 WMSSIN